1 MCGFTMT
8 VKVLTV
14 WKLWGHCEMWDMLC
28 FQVRHR
34 PRASGYNQAGLGV
47 SQKWRQPFSSPGPLL
62 FFTLRFTLLKIF
74 LNLSLWIIWK
84 RRYYSEKQS
93 NNHLLMVAWDEYREG
108 TQLLRVSSLHP
119 LKHTPDNGFHIS
131 ACQRVTWFHSS
142 DHWQSLLL
150 LTHLQ
155 SCFFHVLLNNKYS
168 LEFGM

>member
-1 MCGFTMT
+1 MAAMCGFTMT

-28 FQVRHR
+28 FQVMHR

-108 TQLLRVSSLHP
+108 TPAGSEQVLCAPWNTLQTMAS
-119 LKHTPDNGFHIS
+119 T
-131 ACQRVTWFHSS
+131 
-142 DHWQSLLL
+142 SLLAREWHDFTVL
-150 LTHLQ
+150 ITGSH
-155 SCFFHVLLNNKYS
+155 CFSPPTSKAASFTS
-168 LEFGM
+168 S